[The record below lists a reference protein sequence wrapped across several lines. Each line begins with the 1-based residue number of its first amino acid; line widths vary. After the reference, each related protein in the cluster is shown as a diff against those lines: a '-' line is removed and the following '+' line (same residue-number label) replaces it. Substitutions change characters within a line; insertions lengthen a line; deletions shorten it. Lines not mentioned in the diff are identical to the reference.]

1 MRACYACCCRWYLRG
16 VLGLGGLTL
25 PPPVILGVV
34 FSGFFLLLSC
44 FGGVFWVLLVL
55 FCYCLAS
62 IATVLLEGLVRVA
75 SVCFSGSFRRGEGRN
90 VSDGFFYYPPALNKL

>member
-1 MRACYACCCRWYLRG
+1 MC
-16 VLGLGGLTL
+16 LGGLA
-25 PPPVILGVV
+25 PPPCFFRGG
-34 FSGFFLLLSC
+34 FGGFFLLLLL

-62 IATVLLEGLVRVA
+62 IATVLLEGLVGVA

-90 VSDGFFYYPPALNKL
+90 VSDGFFYYLHTLSYERI